1 MTRDSSQPKH
11 FFISYNKADRAWA
24 EWIGWQLEEAGYAT
38 ALQAWDFRPGSNFVL
53 EMDRA
58 ARLAERTIAVLSP
71 DYIKAVYTQP
81 EWAAAFRL
89 DPTGEGGTLVPV
101 QVRECRHEL
110 KGLLRQ
116 IISIDLVG
124 LDEPT
129 AREMLLEGIRHE
141 RNKPTTAP
149 LFPGSIQR
157 SVPAQPDF
165 PAVLPDIW
173 NLPYPRN
180 PYFTGR
186 EDTLKRLHDALT
198 SNKTAALTQLQ
209 AISGLGGI
217 GKTQTA
223 VEYAYRYQSDYK
235 AVLWAKADT
244 REILVPD
251 FVTLAG
257 LLNLPEKDAQ
267 DQSLAVA
274 AVKRWLQTNRGWLLI
289 LDNADDL
296 AMAREFIPPTVKG
309 HILLTTR
316 AEATGRLAQRIDI
329 EKMEPEEGALFL
341 LRRAGVIAQ
350 DDPID
355 KASAP
360 DRAKA
365 KEISQVLDGLPL
377 ALDQAGAYIE
387 EVAYSLSDYL
397 NLYRTRRTQLLKR
410 RGGLVADHPE
420 PVATTWSLSFEKVEK
435 ANPAAAD
442 LLRLCAF
449 LHPDAIPE
457 EIITEGADD
466 LGPTLQPVA
475 SDSFELNAAI
485 EELRKFS
492 LLRRDPDAKTL
503 TIHRLVQEVLKDG
516 MDQDVQRQWAER
528 TVRAVNNT
536 FPSPEYET
544 WERCRR
550 CLPHAQA
557 CVLLIDQWGM
567 EFTDVVRLLNEVG
580 LYLSDRA
587 QYVEAESLYQRAITI
602 GEKTLG
608 PDHLD
613 LATMLNNLATLYSD
627 QGKDAEAEPL
637 YQRAIAIGE
646 KTLGPEDPLVAIYTN
661 NLASLYS
668 DQGKY
673 GQAEPLYQ
681 RAITIG
687 EKTLGPDH
695 PDLATRLSNL
705 ANLYS
710 DQGKYTEAEPLYQRA
725 IAIGEKTLGLEHPL
739 VATYLNNLAE
749 LYRDQGKD
757 AEAEPLYQRAIA
769 IGEKT
774 LGPGHPE
781 LALYLENYAD
791 LLRKTNREAEA
802 AQMEAR
808 AKAIRTRHAQE
819 NPTS

>member
-124 LDEPT
+124 LDEST
-129 AREMLLEGIRHE
+129 AQETLLEGIRHE

-149 LFPGSIQR
+149 LFPGSIPR

-165 PAVLPDIW
+165 PGALPEIW

-186 EDTLKRLHDALT
+186 EDTLKRLHDTLT
-198 SNKTAALTQLQ
+198 SNKTAALTQPQ

-235 AVLWAKADT
+235 AVLWAKANT
-244 REILVPD
+244 REILVSD
-251 FVTLAG
+251 LVTLAG
-257 LLNLPEKDAQ
+257 LLHLPEKDAQ

-274 AVKRWLQTNRGWLLI
+274 AVKRWLQTHSGWLLI

-296 AMAREFIPPTVKG
+296 AMAREFIPPAVKG
-309 HILLTTR
+309 HILLATR
-316 AEATGRLAQRIDI
+316 AEVMGRLAQRIDI

-341 LRRAGVIAQ
+341 LRRAGIIAQ

-355 KASAP
+355 KASAQ

-365 KEISQVLDGLPL
+365 REISQVMDGLPL
-377 ALDQAGAYIE
+377 ALDQAGAYIDE
-387 EVAYSLSDYL
+387 TACGLAGYL
-397 NLYRTRRTQLLKR
+397 NLYRTRRAQLLKR

-420 PVATTWSLSFEKVEK
+420 PVATTWSLSFETVEK

-457 EIITEGADD
+457 EIITEGADE

-475 SDSFELNAAI
+475 ADPFELNAAI

-503 TIHRLVQEVLKDG
+503 TIHRLVQEVLKDR
-516 MDQDVQRQWAER
+516 MSKKMQRRWAER
-528 TVRAVNNT
+528 TVRAVSSA
-536 FPSPEYET
+536 FPSAEYET
-544 WERCRR
+544 WERCKR
-550 CLPHAQA
+550 CLPHAQTCA
-557 CVLLIDQWGM
+557 ELIEQWDM
-567 EFTDVVRLLNEVG
+567 EFAEAERLLAEAAS
-580 LYLSDRA
+580 YLDDRA
-587 QYVEAESLYQRAITI
+587 QYGEAEALYQQAIAI

-608 PDHLD
+608 LEHPTV
-613 LATMLNNLATLYSD
+613 ATRLNNLALLYDEQGKYAEAEPLFRRAIVIDEKAYGPEHPELATYTNNLALLYSE
-627 QGKDAEAEPL
+627 QGKYAEAEPL
-637 YQRAIAIGE
+637 YQRAIVIDE
-646 KTLGPEDPLVAIYTN
+646 KAYGPDHPEVATDLN
-661 NLASLYS
+661 NLGVLYWK
-668 DQGKY
+668 QGKY

-681 RAITIG
+681 RA
-687 EKTLGPDH
+687 L
-695 PDLATRLSNL
+695 
-705 ANLYS
+705 
-710 DQGKYTEAEPLYQRA
+710 
-725 IAIGEKTLGLEHPL
+725 
-739 VATYLNNLAE
+739 
-749 LYRDQGKD
+749 
-757 AEAEPLYQRAIA
+757 A

-774 LGPGHPE
+774 LGPEHPQMAVRFNT
-781 LALYLENYAD
+781 LAQQPGGAL
-791 LLRKTNREAEA
+791 
-802 AQMEAR
+802 Q
-808 AKAIRTRHAQE
+808 
-819 NPTS
+819 

>member
-1 MTRDSSQPKH
+1 MTQDSSQPKH

-38 ALQAWDFRPGSNFVL
+38 VLQAWDFRPGSNFVL
-53 EMDRA
+53 EMDKA
-58 ARLAERTIAVLSP
+58 TALAERTIAVLSP
-71 DYIKAVYTQP
+71 DYIKAVYTKP
-81 EWAAAFRL
+81 EWAAALRL
-89 DPTGEGGTLVPV
+89 DPTGEDGTLVPV

-124 LDEPT
+124 QDEST
-129 AREMLLEGIRHE
+129 ARETLLEGIRHE

-149 LFPGSIQR
+149 LFPGNIQR
-157 SVPAQPDF
+157 SVPTQPDF
-165 PAVLPDIW
+165 PAVLPDTW

-186 EDTLKRLHDALT
+186 EDALKRLHDTLA
-198 SNKTAALTQLQ
+198 SNKTAALTQPQ

-244 REILVPD
+244 RETLVPD

-267 DQSLAVA
+267 DQNLAVA
-274 AVKRWLQTNRGWLLI
+274 AVRRWLQTHRDWLLI

-296 AMAREFIPPTVKG
+296 AMAREFIPPVVKG

-316 AEATGRLAQRIDI
+316 AEVMGRLAQRIDI

-341 LRRAGVIAQ
+341 LRRAGIIAQ

-365 KEISQVLDGLPL
+365 KEISQILDGLPL
-377 ALDQAGAYIE
+377 ALDQAGGYIDE
-387 EVAYSLSDYL
+387 TACGFAGYL

-435 ANPAAAD
+435 VNPAAAD

-449 LHPDAIPE
+449 LYPDAIPE
-457 EIITEGADD
+457 EIITEGSEH
-466 LGPTLQPVA
+466 LGLTLQPVVA
-475 SDSFELNAAI
+475 DPFELNAAI

-516 MDQDVQRQWAER
+516 MDKDTQRQWAER
-528 TVRAVNNT
+528 TVHAVNLA
-536 FPSPEYET
+536 FPSPPEFKM
-544 WERCRR
+544 WFQCQR
-550 CLPHAQA
+550 CLPHAQV
-557 CVLLIDQWGM
+557 CRSLIDQWGM
-567 EFTDVVRLLNEVG
+567 EFAEAARLLNAAG
-580 LYLSDRA
+580 YYLSDRA
-587 QYVEAESLYQRAITI
+587 QYAEAESLYQRAIVI
-602 GEKTLG
+602 CEKVLG
-608 PDHLD
+608 SEDTNV
-613 LATMLNNLATLYSD
+613 ATCLNNLALLYSE
-627 QGKDAEAEPL
+627 QGKYAEAEPL
-637 YQRAIAIGE
+637 FQRAIAIGE
-646 KTLGPEDPLVAIYTN
+646 KA
-661 NLASLYS
+661 
-668 DQGKY
+668 
-673 GQAEPLYQ
+673 
-681 RAITIG
+681 
-687 EKTLGPDH
+687 LGPDH

-705 ANLYS
+705 ANLYWR
-710 DQGKYTEAEPLYQRA
+710 QGKYAEAEPLLQRA
-725 IAIGEKTLGLEHPL
+725 IAIGEKALGPEHPDL
-739 VATYLNNLAE
+739 ATMLNNLAL
-749 LYRDQGKD
+749 LYKQQGKY

-769 IGEKT
+769 IDEKA
-774 LGPGHPE
+774 LGPNHPR
-781 LALYLENYAD
+781 LATDLENYAA

-802 AQMEAR
+802 AQMKAR
-808 AKAIRTRHAQE
+808 AKAIRTKHAQE
-819 NPTS
+819 NPTN

>member
-124 LDEPT
+124 LDEST
-129 AREMLLEGIRHE
+129 AQETLLEGIRHE

-149 LFPGSIQR
+149 LFPGSIPR

-165 PAVLPDIW
+165 PGALPEIW

-186 EDTLKRLHDALT
+186 EDTLKRLHDTLT
-198 SNKTAALTQLQ
+198 SNKTAALTQPQ

-235 AVLWAKADT
+235 AVLWAKANT
-244 REILVPD
+244 REILVSD
-251 FVTLAG
+251 LVTLAG
-257 LLNLPEKDAQ
+257 LLHLPEKDAQ

-274 AVKRWLQTNRGWLLI
+274 AVKRWLQTHSGWLLI

-296 AMAREFIPPTVKG
+296 AMAREFIPPAVKG
-309 HILLTTR
+309 HILLATR
-316 AEATGRLAQRIDI
+316 AEVMGRLAQRIDI

-341 LRRAGVIAQ
+341 LRRAGIIAQ

-355 KASAP
+355 KASAQ

-365 KEISQVLDGLPL
+365 REISQVMDGLPL
-377 ALDQAGAYIE
+377 ALDQAGAYIDE
-387 EVAYSLSDYL
+387 TACGLAGYL
-397 NLYRTRRTQLLKR
+397 NLYRTRRAQLLKR

-420 PVATTWSLSFEKVEK
+420 PVATTWSLSFETVEK

-457 EIITEGADD
+457 EIITEGADE

-475 SDSFELNAAI
+475 ADPFELNAAI

-503 TIHRLVQEVLKDG
+503 TIHRLVQEVLKDR
-516 MDQDVQRQWAER
+516 MSKKMQRRWAER
-528 TVRAVNNT
+528 TVRAVSSA
-536 FPSPEYET
+536 FPSAEYET
-544 WERCRR
+544 WERCKR
-550 CLPHAQA
+550 CLPHAQTCA
-557 CVLLIDQWGM
+557 ELIEQWDM
-567 EFTDVVRLLNEVG
+567 EFAEAERLLAEAAS
-580 LYLSDRA
+580 YLDDRA
-587 QYVEAESLYQRAITI
+587 QYGEAEALYQ
-602 GEKTLG
+602 
-608 PDHLD
+608 
-613 LATMLNNLATLYSD
+613 
-627 QGKDAEAEPL
+627 Q
-637 YQRAIAIGE
+637 AIAIGE
-646 KTLGPEDPLVAIYTN
+646 KTLGPEHPQMAVRFNT
-661 NLASLYS
+661 LALLYS

-673 GQAEPLYQ
+673 A
-681 RAITIG
+681 
-687 EKTLGPDH
+687 
-695 PDLATRLSNL
+695 
-705 ANLYS
+705 
-710 DQGKYTEAEPLYQRA
+710 EAESLYQRA
-725 IAIGEKTLGLEHPL
+725 IAIDERTLGL
-739 VATYLNNLAE
+739 
-749 LYRDQGKD
+749 
-757 AEAEPLYQRAIA
+757 
-769 IGEKT
+769 
-774 LGPGHPE
+774 GHPQ
-781 LALYLENYAD
+781 LATHLENYAV
-791 LLRKTNREAEA
+791 LLRETNRETEA

-808 AKAIRTRHAQE
+808 AQAMREKHAQE
-819 NPTS
+819 NPTN

>member
-1 MTRDSSQPKH
+1 MTQDSSQPKH

-38 ALQAWDFRPGSNFVL
+38 VLQAWDFRPGSNFVL
-53 EMDRA
+53 EMDKA
-58 ARLAERTIAVLSP
+58 TALAERTIAVLSP
-71 DYIKAVYTQP
+71 DYIKAVYTKP
-81 EWAAAFRL
+81 EWAAALRL
-89 DPTGEGGTLVPV
+89 DPTGEDGTLVPV

-124 LDEPT
+124 QDEST
-129 AREMLLEGIRHE
+129 ARETLLEGIRHE

-149 LFPGSIQR
+149 LFPGNIQR
-157 SVPAQPDF
+157 SVPTQPDF
-165 PAVLPDIW
+165 PAVLPDTW

-186 EDTLKRLHDALT
+186 EDALKRLHDTLT
-198 SNKTAALTQLQ
+198 SSKTAAITQPQ

-235 AVLWAKADT
+235 AILWAKADT
-244 REILVPD
+244 RETLVSD
-251 FVTLAG
+251 LVTLAG

-274 AVKRWLQTNRGWLLI
+274 AVKGWLQTHRDWLLI

-296 AMAREFIPPTVKG
+296 AMVREFIPPAVKG
-309 HILLTTR
+309 HLLLTTR
-316 AEATGRLAQRIDI
+316 AEATGRLAQRVEV

-341 LRRAGVIAQ
+341 LRRAGIIAQ

-355 KASAP
+355 KASAQ
-360 DRAKA
+360 DCAKA

-387 EVAYSLSDYL
+387 ETACGLAGYL
-397 NLYRTRRTQLLKR
+397 NLYRTRRAQLLKR

-457 EIITEGADD
+457 EIIIEGADD

-475 SDSFELNAAI
+475 SDPFELDAAI
-485 EELRKFS
+485 EELRKYS

-503 TIHRLVQEVLKDG
+503 SIHRLVQEVLKDG
-516 MDQDVQRQWAER
+516 MDQDTQRQWAEG
-528 TVRAVNNT
+528 TVHAVNSA
-536 FPSPEYET
+536 FPDGEYET
-544 WERCRR
+544 WERCKR
-550 CLPHAQA
+550 CLPHVQA
-557 CVLLIDQWGM
+557 CAELIKQWDM
-567 EFTDVVRLLNEVG
+567 EFTQAARLLNDAG
-580 LYLSDRA
+580 AYLWRRA
-587 QYVEAESLYQRAITI
+587 QYTEAESLYQRAFAITEKAMGPEHPYLAIRLNNLALLYRDQGKYAEAEPLYQRAIEI

-608 PDHLD
+608 AEHPFVAIYINN
-613 LATMLNNLATLYSD
+613 LANLYRDQGKYAEAEPLYQRALAISEKALGPEHPAVAIRLNNLANLYSD
-627 QGKDAEAEPL
+627 QGKYAEAEPL

-646 KTLGPEDPLVAIYTN
+646 KTLGPE
-661 NLASLYS
+661 
-668 DQGKY
+668 
-673 GQAEPLYQ
+673 
-681 RAITIG
+681 
-687 EKTLGPDH
+687 H
-695 PDLATRLSNL
+695 PDLAVWFNNL
-705 ANLYS
+705 ALLYKE
-710 DQGKYTEAEPLYQRA
+710 QGKY
-725 IAIGEKTLGLEHPL
+725 
-739 VATYLNNLAE
+739 
-749 LYRDQGKD
+749 

-774 LGPGHPE
+774 LGSGHPQ
-781 LALYLENYAD
+781 LATYLENYAY
-791 LLRKTNREAEA
+791 LLRATNREAEA
-802 AQMEAR
+802 EQMKAR
-808 AKAIRTRHAQE
+808 AKAIREKHAQE
-819 NPTS
+819 NPTN